1 MSTRNTSTERTSAW
15 SIRLAVHVLKQGGII
30 AYPTEAVF
38 GLGCLPDKPE
48 TIKKLLHLKQRP
60 VEKGLIL
67 LAADLSQLEPYIRPL
82 ENDVLQKIQSSWP
95 GPTTWVVP
103 ASSQTSTLIKGKFQS
118 IAIRI
123 SAHPVVREICQQC
136 NSAIISTS
144 ANTTGKNMSYS
155 TFDVRRHFKDH
166 LDYILNGS
174 LGNSNSPTTIKDA
187 LTDRVIRY

>member
-1 MSTRNTSTERTSAW
+1 MSTRRTPTGRTSAW
-15 SIRLAVHVLKQGGII
+15 SIRLAVHILKQGGII

-38 GLGCLPDKPE
+38 GLGCLPDKAE
-48 TIKKLLHLKQRP
+48 SIKKLLQLKQRP

-67 LAADLSQLEPYIRPL
+67 LAADLSQFEPYISPL

-95 GPTTWVVP
+95 GPNTWVVP
-103 ASSQTSTLIKGKFQS
+103 ASPRTPSLIRGKFQS
-118 IAIRI
+118 IAIRV
-123 SAHPVVREICQQC
+123 SAHPVVREICLQC

-144 ANTTGKNMSYS
+144 ANMTGKNMSYS
-155 TFDVRRHFKDH
+155 AFDVRLHFKDQ
-166 LDYILNGS
+166 LDYILNAE